1 MRPLTLLVI
10 DDHALVRESLVLL
23 LRGAWPDAVILHEG
37 EPRRALVAADQAG
50 DLDLVLMDLMM
61 PLLDGIDLLAEFR
74 VHHPAVPVLI
84 LSAVEDPAQVRR
96 ALAAGAMGYVPK
108 SAGAQTLLA
117 ALRLVLAGETYVPR
131 LVLDAAPAEE
141 SPRTAGAPDLTPR
154 QVDVLRLLAQG
165 CSNKQI
171 ARGLGL
177 AEKSVKAHVTAI
189 LRILQVENRTQAA
202 ERARNFALV

>member
-1 MRPLTLLVI
+1 
-10 DDHALVRESLVLL
+10 
-23 LRGAWPDAVILHEG
+23 
-37 EPRRALVAADQAG
+37 
-50 DLDLVLMDLMM
+50 
-61 PLLDGIDLLAEFR
+61 
-74 VHHPAVPVLI
+74 
-84 LSAVEDPAQVRR
+84 
-96 ALAAGAMGYVPK
+96 MGYVPK

-117 ALRLVLAGETYVPR
+117 ALRLVLAGEIYVPR

-141 SPRTAGAPDLTPR
+141 PGRTAGTPGLTPR